1 MLGLS
6 SSYKYFIFN
15 GTVSMRKGIVGLSA
29 VVREQMGEAPANPN
43 NVYIFMSENR
53 RIVKIL
59 HYERGCYV
67 LYEKRPLY
75 GKFKKPVFD
84 SKTKKYQISW
94 DDIVCLTE
102 DIVVSE
108 IKFKKVG

>member
-29 VVREQMGEAPANPN
+29 IVKEQMGELPDNPG
-43 NVYIFMSENR
+43 NVYIFMSANR

-75 GKFKKPVFD
+75 GKFRKPLFD
-84 SKTKKYQISW
+84 SLTKKYQISW
-94 DDIVCLTE
+94 QDIVCLTE
-102 DIVVSE
+102 DIVVTD
-108 IKFKKVG
+108 IKLKKIG

>member
-29 VVREQMGEAPANPN
+29 VVREQMGEAPGNPN

-67 LYEKRPLY
+67 LYEKRPVY
-75 GKFKKPVFD
+75 GKFKKPLFD
-84 SKTKKYQISW
+84 AKTKKYQISW
-94 DDIVCLTE
+94 NDIVCLTE
-102 DIVVSE
+102 DIVISE
-108 IKFKKVG
+108 IKFKKVI

>member
-6 SSYKYFIFN
+6 SSYRYFIFN
-15 GTVSMRKGIVGLSA
+15 GTVSMRKGIAGLSA
-29 VVREQMGEAPANPN
+29 TVREQMGEAPDNPD
-43 NVYIFMSENR
+43 NVYIFMSADR

-59 HYERGCYV
+59 HYERDCYV

-75 GKFKKPVFD
+75 GKFRKPLFD
-84 SKTKKYQISW
+84 SQTRKYQISW

-102 DIVVSE
+102 DVTVSE
-108 IKFKKVG
+108 IKLKKIG

>member
-6 SSYKYFIFN
+6 SSYKYFLFN
-15 GTVSMRKGIVGLSA
+15 GTVDMRKGIFGLSA
-29 VVREQMGEAPANPN
+29 MVKEQMGEAPANPD
-43 NVYIFMSENR
+43 NVYIFMSANR

-59 HYERGCYV
+59 HFERGCYV

-84 SKTKKYQISW
+84 LRTKKYQLSW
-94 DDIVCLTE
+94 EDIVCLTE
-102 DIVVSE
+102 DIVISE
-108 IKFKKVG
+108 IKLRGTV